1 MINSLKDEIVNLK
14 AKLAAQQ
21 ELTNTLLS
29 NGNGQDP
36 GLQEPTQGN
45 GTQQPKSK
53 RYNCRKLK
61 YILRN

>member
-1 MINSLKDEIVNLK
+1 MISSLKDEIANLK

-29 NGNGQDP
+29 NGYGQDA

-45 GTQQPKSK
+45 DTQQPKSK
-53 RYNCRKLK
+53 RYNCRK
-61 YILRN
+61 